1 MNFVASFRA
10 EFHDLVEQFSKGIPT
25 FCIVKNIAYNTNS
38 DVHLLT
44 ITLPIIVPMLSTSL
58 QKKLKEVFNSHIKLA
73 CAITHKFNL
82 ILLFFI
88 VLYYIRIDLF

>member
-1 MNFVASFRA
+1 M
-10 EFHDLVEQFSKGIPT
+10 
-25 FCIVKNIAYNTNS
+25 KNIAYNIIN

-44 ITLPIIVPMLSTSL
+44 ITFSIIIPMLSTSL
-58 QKKLKEVFNSHIKLA
+58 QKKLKEVFNFHIKLD